1 MPGDKASSRDSA
13 VIDDDLVE
21 ALGFE
26 PLSTTRVDKGDT
38 STVDDV
44 APDAAL
50 GSDLD
55 GDEASARQ
63 GVVILGDVIP
73 VEAGDPVA
81 SDIAAAILGDSSTDD
96 VQDEAT
102 DLDDSDDSDEL
113 LELAEDESPEVED
126 SADDDLA
133 DGDLAASDLAD
144 VDEELLDLADIDD
157 DDLAEDAGFVLFDAD
172 KNDGLDDEDTSS
184 GVLLDEILA
193 DDSLDSGDNSADSVD
208 EDSDSAEEAEDL
220 VEAEDLDGSTDS
232 ELDDRELD
240 VDAEDEPAE
249 EAVILADDDNEKAG
263 LEDVNADGFGP
274 GIFEKG
280 FDPQETASA
289 FPDVPDVGGSQRV
302 AAKLD
307 NRELHTRPVELDTDD
322 LTSLDQ
328 HKLLVD
334 TGGDSNE
341 VLLDTEVAPA
351 AVGVAPARSGYRPK
365 RIRAKKTRR
374 VIRHIDP
381 WSVLTFSVLFH
392 LALYAAFLLASVL
405 VWKTLEASG
414 MVENIEDFI
423 IALGDYETYQ
433 INADVLF
440 RAGVIIAGILTVAST
455 ILSVLL
461 SVVFNLISDLVGGI
475 RVTVLEEETVRLP
488 SKKSAPKSR

>member
-38 STVDDV
+38 SIDDDV
-44 APDAAL
+44 GPDEAS

-55 GDEASARQ
+55 GEEASARQ

-102 DLDDSDDSDEL
+102 DPDDSDDSDDSDEL
-113 LELAEDESPEVED
+113 LDLAEDESPEVED
-126 SADDDLA
+126 SAA
-133 DGDLAASDLAD
+133 DDLAD
-144 VDEELLDLADIDD
+144 VDEEFFDLADVDD
-157 DDLAEDAGFVLFDAD
+157 DDLVEDTGFVLFDAD
-172 KNDGLDDEDTSS
+172 KNDDLDDENTKTLSGDQEDTSS

-193 DDSLDSGDNSADSVD
+193 DDSGDDSAD

-220 VEAEDLDGSTDS
+220 VEAEDLEGSADS
-232 ELDDRELD
+232 DLDDQELD
-240 VDAEDEPAE
+240 VGTEDEPAE
-249 EAVILADDDNEKAG
+249 EAAILADEDNEKVG

-289 FPDVPDVGGSQRV
+289 FPEVPDVGGSQRV

-307 NRELHTRPVELDTDD
+307 NRELYTRPVELDTDD
-322 LTSLDQ
+322 LASLDQ
-328 HKLLVD
+328 HKPLVD

-341 VLLDTEVAPA
+341 ALLDAEVAPA